1 MAYKTDSRTRILIIL
16 ILAVI
21 AGLVYLLSILPA
33 YSVFQSTRLADPL
46 AELNSLFP
54 LYYVAIG
61 LTALSGVGCL
71 IWRIENK
78 YLHLLL
84 LSLFAVMLWFTPYCL
99 AGYVRLPD
107 GPWHVGV
114 AMQIPQVLD
123 GDPVAFSGNAWL
135 HPGSYIYHYAFLNTL
150 GMEPTTYISLLF
162 PLFCLLIFILLCYVF
177 IAKFIS
183 HQVAFLSMLIAI
195 PGLHYIQLHPSP
207 HTIGALLMLT
217 TLLLLIRR
225 GIASKVIAIMAI
237 IAIIIS
243 HPTTPLL
250 LSIFL
255 AAALLTNLLYSRRIG
270 RTQVALA
277 SILLVCFVGWLL
289 WRSFY
294 HASPPA
300 EATGF
305 QLLYEGADPGA
316 TGFQFLY
323 EGATQG
329 DFGVAKQYLTG
340 TTFIYGSIHNLNKV
354 IYFLYAIAAIA
365 GILYVMARTY
375 LEKSGIRDWISRIG
389 GLKPSEAVMA
399 FSIPFLLILTFL
411 LAARAACLIETGLTF
426 IILALSCIIASVIAR
441 SDHFG
446 VNRRIICSVVVIG
459 LLFLTLS
466 FPAVAYSIDAYSS
479 FPKSEEAGLKF
490 LATSVP
496 LGEKTIS
503 TNSGAQLALYLQSP
517 IEGLE
522 RVDHTRR
529 IKPDLTKINPDIVVF
544 RSTGYY
550 LVAMR
555 HDLSFEDNRFA
566 EYLSFVESNKYDR
579 IYSSSTFEVY
589 SNDKAEQ

>member
-21 AGLVYLLSILPA
+21 AGLLYLLSVLSA
-33 YSVFQSTRLADPL
+33 YSVFQNTRLTDPL

-61 LTALSGVGCL
+61 LTALSGVACL

-84 LSLFAVMLWFTPYCL
+84 LSLFAIMLWFTPYCL

-135 HPGSYIYHYAFLNTL
+135 RPGSYIYHYTFLNTL
-150 GMEPTTYISLLF
+150 GMEPTTYISLFF

-177 IAKFIS
+177 LAKFIS

-217 TLLLLIRR
+217 ALLLLIRR

-255 AAALLTNLLYSRRIG
+255 AAALLTSLLYSRRIG

-277 SILLVCFVGWLL
+277 SILLICFVGWFL
-289 WRSFY
+289 WFSFY
-294 HASPPA
+294 HASPSA
-300 EATGF
+300 EATGL
-305 QLLYEGADPGA
+305 QWWYESATPWDLGAA
-316 TGFQFLY
+316 Q
-323 EGATQG
+323 
-329 DFGVAKQYLTG
+329 QYLTG
-340 TTFIYGSIHNLNKV
+340 TTFIYGSIHNLNKA
-354 IYFLYAIAAIA
+354 IYFLYAIAAIV
-365 GILYVMARTY
+365 GILYISVRTY
-375 LEKSGIRDWISRIG
+375 L
-389 GLKPSEAVMA
+389 
-399 FSIPFLLILTFL
+399 
-411 LAARAACLIETGLTF
+411 
-426 IILALSCIIASVIAR
+426 
-441 SDHFG
+441 
-446 VNRRIICSVVVIG
+446 
-459 LLFLTLS
+459 
-466 FPAVAYSIDAYSS
+466 
-479 FPKSEEAGLKF
+479 
-490 LATSVP
+490 
-496 LGEKTIS
+496 
-503 TNSGAQLALYLQSP
+503 
-517 IEGLE
+517 
-522 RVDHTRR
+522 
-529 IKPDLTKINPDIVVF
+529 
-544 RSTGYY
+544 
-550 LVAMR
+550 
-555 HDLSFEDNRFA
+555 
-566 EYLSFVESNKYDR
+566 
-579 IYSSSTFEVY
+579 
-589 SNDKAEQ
+589 

>member
-1 MAYKTDSRTRILIIL
+1 MSYKTDSRTRILIIL

-21 AGLVYLLSILPA
+21 AGLVYLLSVLSA
-33 YSVFQSTRLADPL
+33 YSVFQNTRLTDPL

-61 LTALSGVGCL
+61 LIALSGVACL

-99 AGYVRLPD
+99 AGFVRLPD

-114 AMQIPQVLD
+114 ALQIPQVLD
-123 GDPVAFSGNAWL
+123 GDPVAFSGYAWL
-135 HPGSYIYHYAFLNTL
+135 RPGSYIYHYAFLNTL
-150 GMEPTTYISLLF
+150 GMEPTTYVNLFF

-217 TLLLLIRR
+217 TLLLLVRR

-255 AAALLTNLLYSRRIG
+255 AAALLASFLYSRRIG
-270 RTQVALA
+270 RTQVALM
-277 SILLVCFVGWLL
+277 SILLLCFVGWFF
-289 WRSFY
+289 WISFY
-294 HASPPA
+294 HASPTA
-300 EATGF
+300 EATAS
-305 QLLYEGADPGA
+305 QLLYEGATPGS
-316 TGFQFLY
+316 L
-323 EGATQG
+323 
-329 DFGVAKQYLTG
+329 GVAQQYLTG
-340 TTFIYGSIHNLNKV
+340 TTFIYGSIYNLSKV
-354 IYFLYAIAAIA
+354 IYFLYAIAAII
-365 GILYVMARTY
+365 GILYVMVRSY
-375 LEKSGIRDWISRIG
+375 SERSGIRDWISKIG
-389 GLKPSEAVMA
+389 GLKPSEAVIA
-399 FSIPFLLILTFL
+399 FSIPLLLILTFL
-411 LAARAACLIETGLTF
+411 LAERAACLIETGLTF

-459 LLFLTLS
+459 LLFLTLA

-496 LGEKTIS
+496 LGDKTIA

-522 RVDHTRR
+522 RINLTRR
-529 IKPDLTKINPDIVVF
+529 IKPDLTKIQPDLIVF

-566 EYLSFVESNKYDR
+566 EYSNFVESNKYDR

-589 SNDKAEQ
+589 SNGKAEQ

>member
-1 MAYKTDSRTRILIIL
+1 
-16 ILAVI
+16 
-21 AGLVYLLSILPA
+21 
-33 YSVFQSTRLADPL
+33 
-46 AELNSLFP
+46 
-54 LYYVAIG
+54 
-61 LTALSGVGCL
+61 
-71 IWRIENK
+71 
-78 YLHLLL
+78 
-84 LSLFAVMLWFTPYCL
+84 
-99 AGYVRLPD
+99 
-107 GPWHVGV
+107 
-114 AMQIPQVLD
+114 MQIPQVLD

-135 HPGSYIYHYAFLNTL
+135 RPGSYIYHYTFLNTL
-150 GMEPTTYISLLF
+150 GMEPTTYISLFF

-177 IAKFIS
+177 LAKFIS

-217 TLLLLIRR
+217 ALLLLIRR

-255 AAALLTNLLYSRRIG
+255 AAALLTSLLYSRRIG

-277 SILLVCFVGWLL
+277 SILLICFVGWFL
-289 WRSFY
+289 WFSFY
-294 HASPPA
+294 HASLPA
-300 EATGF
+300 VATGL
-305 QLLYEGADPGA
+305 QWWYESATPWDLGAA
-316 TGFQFLY
+316 Q
-323 EGATQG
+323 
-329 DFGVAKQYLTG
+329 QYLTG
-340 TTFIYGSIHNLNKV
+340 TTFIYGSIHNLNKA
-354 IYFLYAIAAIA
+354 IYFLYAIAAIV
-365 GILYVMARTY
+365 GILYISVRTY
-375 LEKSGIRDWISRIG
+375 LKRSGIKDWISKIG

-399 FSIPFLLILTFL
+399 ISIPPLLILTFL
-411 LAARAACLIETGLTF
+411 LAETHTCLIETGLTF

-441 SDHFG
+441 SDHFW
-446 VNRRIICSVVVIG
+446 VNKKIICSVVMIG

-496 LGEKTIS
+496 LGEKTIA

-517 IEGLE
+517 VEGLE

-529 IKPDLTKINPDIVVF
+529 IKPDLTKIQPDIVVF

-566 EYLSFVESNKYDR
+566 EYSNFVESNKYDR

-589 SNDKAEQ
+589 LNDKAEQ

>member
-21 AGLVYLLSILPA
+21 AGLLYLLSVLSA
-33 YSVFQSTRLADPL
+33 YSVFQNTRLTDPL

-61 LTALSGVGCL
+61 LTALSGVACL

-84 LSLFAVMLWFTPYCL
+84 LSLFAIMLWFTPYCL

-135 HPGSYIYHYAFLNTL
+135 RPGSYIYHYTFLNTL
-150 GMEPTTYISLLF
+150 GMEPTTYISLFF

-177 IAKFIS
+177 LAKFIS

-217 TLLLLIRR
+217 ALLLLIRR

-255 AAALLTNLLYSRRIG
+255 AAALLTSLLYSRRIG

-277 SILLVCFVGWLL
+277 SILLICFVGWFL
-289 WRSFY
+289 WFSFY
-294 HASPPA
+294 HASPSA
-300 EATGF
+300 EATGL
-305 QLLYEGADPGA
+305 QWWYESATPWDLGAA
-316 TGFQFLY
+316 Q
-323 EGATQG
+323 
-329 DFGVAKQYLTG
+329 QYLTG
-340 TTFIYGSIHNLNKV
+340 TTFIYGSIHNLNKA
-354 IYFLYAIAAIA
+354 IYFLYAIAAIV
-365 GILYVMARTY
+365 GILYISVRTY
-375 LEKSGIRDWISRIG
+375 LKRSGIKDWISKIG

-399 FSIPFLLILTFL
+399 ISIPPLLILTFL
-411 LAARAACLIETGLTF
+411 LAETHTCLIETGLTF

-441 SDHFG
+441 SDHFW
-446 VNRRIICSVVVIG
+446 VNKKIICSVVMIG

-496 LGEKTIS
+496 LGEKTIA

-517 IEGLE
+517 VEGLE

-529 IKPDLTKINPDIVVF
+529 IKPDLTKIQPDIVVF

-566 EYLSFVESNKYDR
+566 EYSNFVESNKYDR

-589 SNDKAEQ
+589 LNDKAEQ